1 MSKTL
6 LIDYYGQLTKQ
17 DKAQAWGYINAQYKD
32 RKCIFF
38 NDLFKSYK
46 QRNFIRSKGDFS
58 KFEYILVISSLYQF
72 DKLMHEK
79 DNIIFDMMD
88 RLPYPFEIVDVT
100 PTSYEVYMSENFETY
115 TESNERAKCA
125 FYANALGY
133 SFENKPFYEREST
146 LNELFAPSPTDRRA
160 SIKPHKYRATKAVV
174 SDNEIDE
181 MTQAMKWFEKN
192 GGIEAW
198 LDYPYKLCKSCG
210 RPFKAYENESLCA
223 DCGGIEQEESCID
236 RCNYDVAKG
245 VYVPW

>member
-1 MSKTL
+1 MNKTL

-17 DKAQAWGYINAQYKD
+17 DKAQAWGYIHTHYKD
-32 RKCIFF
+32 RNYVFF

-46 QRNFIRSKGDFS
+46 QRNFIRAKGDFS

-88 RLPYPFEIVDVT
+88 RLPSPFEIIDVT
-100 PTSYEVYMSENFETY
+100 PTSYEVYMSESFDTY
-115 TESNERAKCA
+115 TESNERARCA

-146 LNELFAPSPTDRRA
+146 LNELFAPAQTDRRA
-160 SIKPHKYRATKAVV
+160 STKPHKYRATKAVV
-174 SDNEIDE
+174 SDSEIKE
-181 MTQAMKWFEKN
+181 MTQALEWFEN
-192 GGIEAW
+192 HGGIENW
-198 LDYPYKLCKSCG
+198 FDSDYQPCPQCGTPKKIHGLCPGCNYGDDK
-210 RPFKAYENESLCA
+210 EETSL
-223 DCGGIEQEESCID
+223 D
-236 RCNYDVAKG
+236 RCSYDVIKG